1 MKSVSGDD
9 ALFYLHIDGKL
20 AGLCALH
27 VDDFLMGGNDSFHK
41 LIDENLAKRFKF
53 GKIETEN
60 FKFTGLNIR
69 QTKDGIFVD
78 QNEYIQSIVPIKLD
92 KFVEKETKLSKEKFA
107 QYRALTGQL
116 NWAAENTRP
125 DIAFDTRELA
135 TKNKDASYQDL
146 YIANK
151 VLKKAQLENDVTLKY
166 AKLGKIEKLK
176 IVAYTDSSYRNA
188 ENKEKSVGGRFIGL
202 VNANGV
208 CAPLAWKSK
217 TIQQV
222 CKSVKTAETRSLERG
237 MEDSIYLVR
246 IIKEIYSGKVSKAQ
260 LPVIINIDSKT
271 LLDSLNSSKQIDEK
285 TVRHLIA
292 WIKEQRDE
300 ERTIQSIN
308 WVKSAEQVAD
318 VFTKKNV
325 KTDIILTVVTEGNL
339 MVH

>member
-1 MKSVSGDD
+1 M
-9 ALFYLHIDGKL
+9 
-20 AGLCALH
+20 
-27 VDDFLMGGNDSFHK
+27 
-41 LIDENLAKRFKF
+41 
-53 GKIETEN
+53 
-60 FKFTGLNIR
+60 
-69 QTKDGIFVD
+69 
-78 QNEYIQSIVPIKLD
+78 
-92 KFVEKETKLSKEKFA
+92 
-107 QYRALTGQL
+107 
-116 NWAAENTRP
+116 
-125 DIAFDTRELA
+125 
-135 TKNKDASYQDL
+135 
-146 YIANK
+146 
-151 VLKKAQLENDVTLKY
+151 
-166 AKLGKIEKLK
+166 
-176 IVAYTDSSYRNA
+176 AYTDSSYRNA

-237 MEDSIYLVR
+237 MEDSIYLAR

-271 LLDSLNSSKQIDEK
+271 LLDSLNSSK
-285 TVRHLIA
+285 HLIA
-292 WIKEQRDE
+292 WIKQQRDE

>member
-135 TKNKDASYQDL
+135 TKNKDASYQ
-146 YIANK
+146 
-151 VLKKAQLENDVTLKY
+151 ENDVTLKY
-166 AKLGKIEKLK
+166 AKLGKIDKLK

-292 WIKEQRDE
+292 WIKQQRDE
-300 ERTIQSIN
+300 ERTIQSVN